1 MFKDLLDQSDSEE
14 GPSYIL
20 DLESHFVPQ
29 NDFSANYLFMI
40 EGQKSLSSLRF
51 PEIP

>member
-40 EGQKSLSSLRF
+40 EGQKKPLVIEVS
-51 PEIP
+51 EIP